1 MVSTSGRDLGVG
13 MHTGT
18 EKMLLEENAAW
29 NAHDVNKIAS
39 FYTEDC
45 TKEDVAMGTSTQG
58 KEEMNALHHRVFATF
73 PDLKVELTSC
83 FQTDEW
89 AASEWIMSGTYSHQF
104 PGLPPATGR
113 RFSVRG
119 STIMK
124 LHGGRISRVS
134 DYWNFL
140 SFLKQL
146 GLAPEGP

>member
-1 MVSTSGRDLGVG
+1 MRSGIR
-13 MHTGT
+13 
-18 EKMLLEENAAW
+18 KMLLDENAAW
-29 NAHDVNKIAS
+29 NAHDVDEIAA

-45 TKEDVAMGTSTQG
+45 IKEDVALGTSTRG
-58 KEEMNALHHRVFATF
+58 KEEMNALHHRVFAAF

-83 FQTDEW
+83 FHCDER
-89 AASEWIMSGTYSHQF
+89 AATEWIMSGTYTHQL

-124 LHGGRISRVS
+124 LQSGRISRVS

-140 SFLKQL
+140 SFLQQL
-146 GLAPEGP
+146 GLAPEEP